1 MSKINLSL
9 RANTDTLS
17 HIPHFRILTA
27 LYHNTMTITEY
38 AKGQEWLEP
47 MMTYVDPN
55 VNDLVDMVEQT
66 LSDDSYDQ
74 KAMKYKEVLKSRP
87 MTEIMRELVKDL

>member
-1 MSKINLSL
+1 MSKINLSI
-9 RANTDTLS
+9 RANADTMS

-55 VNDLVDMVEQT
+55 INDLVDMVET
-66 LSDDSYDQ
+66 VLSDGSYEQ
-74 KAMKYKEVLKSRP
+74 KALEYKEVFQSRP
-87 MTEIMRELVKDL
+87 MVDIMRDLLKDL